1 VEYQREGYGMFIDM
15 MAGIREEAVQFLFN
29 IELKQAEPQVQVQ
42 QPQQLT
48 FSAPDEQGDVDS
60 HKEQNP
66 VASQAQKPKQG
77 GSGSA
82 FFKN

>member
-1 VEYQREGYGMFIDM
+1 MFTDM

-29 IELKQAEPQVQVQ
+29 IELKQAEPQAEVQ

-48 FSAPDEQGDVDS
+48 FSAPDENGEADS
-60 HKEQNP
+60 HKEPNP
-66 VASQAQKPKQG
+66 TVKPAQKPKQG
-77 GSGSA
+77 GAGSS

>member
-1 VEYQREGYGMFIDM
+1 M

-29 IELKQAEPQVQVQ
+29 IELKQAEPQVEVQ

-48 FSAPDEQGDVDS
+48 FSAPDENGEADS

-66 VASQAQKPKQG
+66 AVKPVQKPNQG
-77 GSGSA
+77 GAGSS

>member
-1 VEYQREGYGMFIDM
+1 
-15 MAGIREEAVQFLFN
+15 
-29 IELKQAEPQVQVQ
+29 Q

-48 FSAPDEQGDVDS
+48 FSAPDEHGDVDS

-66 VASQAQKPKQG
+66 AASQAQKPKQG